1 MLVTSRTKLSLYR
14 MKKLK
19 MEIVAM
25 SYSQSQSGAYAL
37 ILGVEGMSR
46 RLPII
51 IGGYEAQAI
60 AIELEKMKP
69 ARPLTH
75 DLFKKFAN
83 QYGINIV
90 EVLINKFEE
99 GIFFSK
105 LICEKD
111 GKITEIDSRTS
122 DAVALALRFGC
133 PIYALES
140 IVEEA
145 GITMDENMEEES
157 LHGIQE
163 DDDPLSEEDI
173 SAYEDYLL
181 DELEEMLKK
190 AIHDEN
196 YEEASRLRDEIKKRK
211 KK

>member
-1 MLVTSRTKLSLYR
+1 

-19 MEIVAM
+19 MEIIAM

-37 ILGVEGMSR
+37 ILGVEGLSR

-75 DLFKKFAN
+75 DLFKTFAR
-83 QYGINIV
+83 YYEINIV

-105 LICEKD
+105 LVCEKD

-140 IVEEA
+140 IVDEA
-145 GITMDENMEEES
+145 GITMEDSVEEH
-157 LHGIQE
+157 LHDLVEE
-163 DDDPLSEEDI
+163 DDEDPSDEDV
-173 SAYEDYLL
+173 SAYEEFLL
-181 DELEEMLKK
+181 DELEQKLKK
-190 AIHDEN
+190 AIQEEN
-196 YEEASRLRDEIKKRK
+196 YEEASRLRDEIKRRK